1 MVSCGSGSDAGV
13 VTLRVLHW
21 AGEAEVTAEQ
31 RIADRFSDAHPE
43 ARVIVESVTTNFGE
57 KLATAIASG
66 TPPDVF
72 LLDSPDFPAMVE
84 RGLVLDLAPY
94 AARVGYPP
102 DSVFPEVLDVFTRGS
117 QLFALPKDFTPM
129 VIYYNRSV
137 FDEAGVPYPE
147 GGGWTW
153 EMFLEVAQRV
163 TRDRDGDVHTDVYGL
178 SFPRR
183 LFEWVP
189 FVWSAGGDILSP
201 DGRRASGYL
210 DSPETVATFRFLT
223 SLHTQ
228 WGIVPPA
235 QFLRSGD
242 PMRRGRFYSGSQA
255 MLVSGHWAMPQLLK
269 YAARGELSL
278 GIAPIPHREGER
290 ATTVIYASGWAVPV
304 NVRHK
309 RLAVELAAYL
319 ASEEAQRLRAASRIG
334 IPAFRHLAQSLASQ
348 DTTGLEVAF
357 LSLVRGARMSWGAVV
372 MDFHE
377 VEEMSN
383 DIMDRHLLRGDD
395 LQMAATDVAAAIDRV
410 IAR

>member
-1 MVSCGSGSDAGV
+1 
-13 VTLRVLHW
+13 LHW

-31 RIADRFSDAHPE
+31 RIADRFSETHPGT
-43 ARVIVESVTTNFGE
+43 RVIVESVTTNFGE

-72 LLDSPDFPAMVE
+72 LLDSPDFPALVE

-94 AARVGYPP
+94 TARVGYER
-102 DSVFPEVLDVFTRGS
+102 DSVFPEVLDVFMPEVLDVFMRGP

-137 FDEAGVPYPE
+137 FDNAGVSHPTE
-147 GGGWTW
+147 EGWTW
-153 EMFLEVAQRV
+153 ETFVDVAREV
-163 TRDRDGDVHTDVYGL
+163 TRDVDGDGRTDIYGL

-183 LFEWVP
+183 LYEWVP

-201 DGRRASGYL
+201 DGRRAAGYL
-210 DSPETVATFRFLT
+210 DSPKTVATFEFLT
-223 SLHTQ
+223 SLYNRWHV
-228 WGIVPPA
+228 VPPA
-235 QFLRSGD
+235 QFLRAGD

-290 ATTVIYASGWAVPV
+290 PTTVIYASGWAVPV

-319 ASEEAQRLRAASRIG
+319 ASEEAQRSRAESRIG
-334 IPAFRHLAQSLASQ
+334 IPALQYLARHLASE
-348 DTTGLEVAF
+348 DTTGLEAEF
-357 LSLVRGARMSWGAVV
+357 LRLVSGARMPWGAVV

-377 VEEMSN
+377 IEEMSN

-395 LQMAATDVAAAIDRV
+395 LETAAAEVAAAIDQV